1 MDSSLAAW
9 LVVAISVAAANLP
22 FLTERVFGLVPLKS
36 STASN
41 GTAGDGTSSAS
52 TGRPRTK
59 SLPLRLLELIVLYFV
74 VGFLARMLESR
85 IGGVFAQNWEF
96 YAITGCLFLVLAFPG
111 FVLRYL
117 RKQGR

>member
-9 LVVAISVAAANLP
+9 LVVAIALAAANLP
-22 FLTERVFGLVPLKS
+22 FLTERLFGFIPLK
-36 STASN
+36 AK
-41 GTAGDGTSSAS
+41 TAGDGAIPPSA
-52 TGRPRTK
+52 RTK

-74 VGFLARMLESR
+74 VGFLARALESR

-96 YAITGCLFLVLAFPG
+96 YAVTGCLFLVLAFPG

-117 RKQGR
+117 RKGRN

>member
-9 LVVAISVAAANLP
+9 LVVAIALAAANLP
-22 FLTERVFGLVPLKS
+22 FLTERLFGFIPLKAK
-36 STASN
+36 TASN
-41 GTAGDGTSSAS
+41 GSAGDGATPPAA
-52 TGRPRTK
+52 RTK

-74 VGFLARMLESR
+74 VGFLARALESR

-96 YAITGCLFLVLAFPG
+96 YAVTGCLFLVLAFPG

-117 RKQGR
+117 RKRRN

>member
-1 MDSSLAAW
+1 MDSSLAVW
-9 LVVAISVAAANLP
+9 LVVAISIAAANLP
-22 FLTERVFGLVPLKS
+22 FLTERVFGLVPLKTS
-36 STASN
+36 
-41 GTAGDGTSSAS
+41 TAGDGTPSK
-52 TGRPRTK
+52 RTK

-117 RKQGR
+117 RKRRA

>member
-22 FLTERVFGLVPLKS
+22 FLTERVFGFIPMKS
-36 STASN
+36 SS
-41 GTAGDGTSSAS
+41 AGDGPVSPTDT
-52 TGRPRTK
+52 TGRLRTK
-59 SLPLRLLELIVLYFV
+59 SFPLRLLELIVLYFV

-111 FVLRYL
+111 FVFRYL
-117 RKQGR
+117 RKQRR

>member
-9 LVVAISVAAANLP
+9 LVVAIALAAANLP
-22 FLTERVFGLVPLKS
+22 FLTERLFGFIPLKPK
-36 STASN
+36 
-41 GTAGDGTSSAS
+41 TAGDGSAGDGA
-52 TGRPRTK
+52 TTPTARTK

-74 VGFLARMLESR
+74 VGFLARALESR

-96 YAITGCLFLVLAFPG
+96 YAVTGCLFLVLAFPG

-117 RKQGR
+117 RKGRT

>member
-9 LVVAISVAAANLP
+9 LVVAISLAAANLP
-22 FLTERVFGLVPLKS
+22 FLTERVFGFIPLKPH
-36 STASN
+36 ASGDGN
-41 GTAGDGTSSAS
+41 SPSATAGRA
-52 TGRPRTK
+52 RTK
-59 SLPLRLLELIVLYFV
+59 SFPLRLLELIVLYFV

-117 RKQGR
+117 RKRRA